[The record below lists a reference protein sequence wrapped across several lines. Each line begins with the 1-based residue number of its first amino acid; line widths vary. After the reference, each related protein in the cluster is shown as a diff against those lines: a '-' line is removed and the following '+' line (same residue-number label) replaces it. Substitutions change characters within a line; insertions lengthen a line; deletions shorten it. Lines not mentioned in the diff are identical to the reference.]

1 MINTDV
7 YVDGIQ
13 CSAPNYRGLLF
24 LMKDV
29 GVDKVKCSFTLFG
42 QDASR
47 ATLTLK
53 DVERLA
59 AEEKSF
65 AF

>member
-1 MINTDV
+1 MINTDI
-7 YVDGIQ
+7 YMDNIQ
-13 CSAPNYRGLLF
+13 CSAENYRGLLF

-53 DVERLA
+53 DVEKLA